1 MKINK
6 SSKTNRSSKTA
17 KSESKGQ
24 VEKPRISFSEILAIS
39 DYQAQKDALQ
49 VILDEIDIK
58 GQQLVENRTVENL
71 YTYKRMIKSFVDE
84 VVKNG
89 YEVNERRSFSRAG
102 RAKVMRTVSEIDAKL
117 VDLTNLIIKRE
128 HKEINVLKKVGEI
141 KGLLIN
147 LMI

>member
-6 SSKTNRSSKTA
+6 SSKTNQSSKTA
-17 KSESKGQ
+17 KGDQKGK
-24 VEKPRISFSEILAIS
+24 VEAPRVSFSEILAIT

-49 VILDEIDIK
+49 TILDEIDIK
-58 GQQLVENRTVENL
+58 GQQLIENRTVENL
-71 YTYKRMIKSFVDE
+71 YTYKRMIKSFIDE
-84 VVKNG
+84 VVQKG
-89 YEVNERRSFSRAG
+89 YEVDERRSFSRVG